1 AGRAGRSGRSG
12 RAVTVVMESPRKW
25 MASGS
30 VRDGQRPLA
39 CRPGRRE
46 VVILTGQRMSG
57 QRQRGRILDRTSGAR
72 RVLNMTENL
81 TTRRTVATQGSGPSH
96 SADTTM
102 TTSAAARCP
111 DMVTA
116 RVPRSGGKEGGRE
129 VLNRSAGGEGGVEG
143 LPGGL
148 VLAQLAH
155 EVQRLGG
162 ADQPVQTGGLPRHRQ
177 RPRVVD

>member
-1 AGRAGRSGRSG
+1 G
-12 RAVTVVMESPRKW
+12 
-25 MASGS
+25 
-30 VRDGQRPLA
+30 DGQRPLA

-46 VVILTGQRMSG
+46 VLILTGYRMSG

-81 TTRRTVATQGSGPSH
+81 TTRSTVTTQGSGPSH

-116 RVPRSGGKEGGRE
+116 RVPRSGGKQ
-129 VLNRSAGGEGGVEG
+129 VLSRSAGGEGGVEG

-155 EVQRLGG
+155 ELQRLGG
-162 ADQPVQTGGLPRHRQ
+162 ADQSVHTGVFPLHRQ
-177 RPRVVD
+177 RPLVADVVQRANRVLPGHVPVAGVD